1 MGTTADKLA
10 RFNETK
16 VSMKTAINDPALGD
30 RFADY
35 PVAITDGK
43 AYIAQKITEKG
54 VAASGSDTFQQLG
67 DKVGEISGT
76 KSFTITD
83 IGTSTGFPP
92 QANPGEIVEFESGS
106 RFMTNDVK
114 DELSNDIPVGKK
126 AGSFPRYTLY
136 YFVMPN
142 SNVTVNFS

>member
-10 RFNETK
+10 RLSETK
-16 VSMKTAINDPALGD
+16 ALLKTRL
-30 RFADY
+30 
-35 PVAITDGK
+35 
-43 AYIAQKITEKG
+43 TEKG
-54 VAASGSDTFQQLG
+54 VDVASENNFYNLA

-106 RFMTNDVK
+106 KFMTNDVK
-114 DELSNDIPVGKK
+114 DELSNDIPVGTKP
-126 AGSFPRYTLY
+126 GSAPRYTLY

>member
-10 RFNETK
+10 RLNETK
-16 VSMKTAINDPALGD
+16 ALLKTRL
-30 RFADY
+30 
-35 PVAITDGK
+35 
-43 AYIAQKITEKG
+43 TEKG
-54 VAASGSDTFQQLG
+54 IDVASENNFYNLA

-106 RFMTNDVK
+106 RFITNDVK
-114 DELSNDIPVGKK
+114 DELSNDIPVGQKS
-126 AGSFPRYTLY
+126 GSFPRYTLY